1 MTRTHELERDRQVA
15 DLRALLRGSN
25 AEPPARAVDV
35 AEDGEI
41 DAVALEGF
49 GDGFEPPRTAWRS
62 RLVRQRGSIAMFLLV
77 AVLTAAATMLVT
89 WLLRP
94 TPTAVPAGSG
104 ADSEAIGVDERDESS
119 DAAPSSAVATDT
131 DKPDNALIVVAVV
144 GHVESPGLVTLP
156 EGARVSDAIEAAG
169 GALPDTDLSTINIA
183 RKVSDGE
190 QIAVGIPGAA
200 DASSADAGPGGGDA
214 KININSANATQL
226 DELPGVGPVLAQSII
241 DFRDQSGPFATVDE
255 LANVSGIGPATLA
268 KLSDLVTV

>member
-25 AEPPARAVDV
+25 TEAPARARDV

-62 RLVRQRGSIAMFLLV
+62 RLVRPRGSIAIFVLV

-89 WLLRP
+89 WLLGP
-94 TPTAVPAGSG
+94 TSTAAPAGPG
-104 ADSEAIGVDERDESS
+104 TDSEAIGVDERDESADLAQPS
-119 DAAPSSAVATDT
+119 AAATET
-131 DKPDNALIVVAVV
+131 ENPGSALIVVAVV
-144 GHVESPGLVTLP
+144 GRVESPGLVTLP

-169 GALPDTDLSTINIA
+169 GPLPDTDLSTINIA
-183 RKVSDGE
+183 RKVNDGE

-200 DASSADAGPGGGDA
+200 DASSATSEPTGGDT
-214 KININSANATQL
+214 KINVNSANAAQL

-241 DFRDQSGPFATVDE
+241 DFRDQSGPFATVEE
-255 LANVSGIGPATLA
+255 LSNVSGIGPATLA